1 MYYINQL
8 KYTNMK
14 VILKKD
20 LAATKFNTVFKKGI
34 PLNYNEDLKAVE
46 HPTMSNIWRVVKPNQ
61 FEIAKN
67 YVIMGDNN
75 FWYCYISEVTKKGLK
90 EAIKEIKDEIKI
102 NLYETDSKPYEL
114 HVFETIMRDTI
125 KIK

>member
-1 MYYINQL
+1 
-8 KYTNMK
+8 MK

-46 HPTMSNIWRVVKPNQ
+46 YPTMSNIWRVVKPNQ